1 MKKMLPFKT
10 IKKNRFGGH
19 AAWFIFNSEIHLRTT
34 REISRTTLWE
44 PLLYRIDS
52 ILFGT
57 QSSSLCAQHF
67 VYRVSWSSDGCI
79 RLTERRHCSPSSSR
93 TPLVPVKAKMS
104 VGQSEMEP
112 LPFRVPRDYPHSR
125 FSKAPLAV
133 YPPKGARAKAWWVM
147 PPPLQCFLWQ
157 TLDYGLK

>member
-1 MKKMLPFKT
+1 M
-10 IKKNRFGGH
+10 
-19 AAWFIFNSEIHLRTT
+19 
-34 REISRTTLWE
+34 
-44 PLLYRIDS
+44 LYRIDS

-57 QSSSLCAQHF
+57 QSSSLSAQHF

-79 RLTERRHCSPSSSR
+79 CLSERRHCSPSSSR

-133 YPPKGARAKAWWVM
+133 YPPKGARAKAWWVT
-147 PPPLQCFLWQ
+147 PPPPPIFPLTNTGLWVKITVRKQSVCKHHLLFQCDCHIHTKYLNQ
-157 TLDYGLK
+157 Y